1 MTNNQ
6 SNLILL
12 QTGNRVFGMV
22 LSHHIVARF
31 FCLGYVYTLLVSTV
45 TFDACVSSVTTVT
58 KRGFRPYGHILSQV
72 RHLNRR
78 FVTSVTL
85 NQYMRIS
92 G

>member
-31 FCLGYVYTLLVSTV
+31 FCLGYVYTLLVTTV
-45 TFDACVSSVTTVT
+45 TTVTPVT
-58 KRGFRPYGHILSQV
+58 KRGFRHYGHILSQV
-72 RHLNRR
+72 RHLNCV
-78 FVTSVTL
+78 FVTTVTL
-85 NQYMRIS
+85 NMGSRIYVI
-92 G
+92 